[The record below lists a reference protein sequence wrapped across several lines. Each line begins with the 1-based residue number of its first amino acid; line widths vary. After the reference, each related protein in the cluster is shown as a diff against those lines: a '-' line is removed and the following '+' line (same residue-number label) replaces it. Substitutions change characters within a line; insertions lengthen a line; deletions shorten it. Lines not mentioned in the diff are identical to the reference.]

1 MPEAGR
7 TPRGA
12 ASSPVRRL
20 ARTLISFAETR
31 GRLAASELEE
41 QALRLAEAALW
52 ALGALLFAGIA
63 LVMLSFI
70 AVLLFWDS
78 HPALAAALVCLL
90 WIGGAAACAQVAL
103 ARMRERPKLLA
114 VTLEELAKD
123 RARFEKHDA

>member
-7 TPRGA
+7 TPRGVA
-12 ASSPVRRL
+12 FSPVRRL
-20 ARTLISFAETR
+20 ARTLISFVETR

-41 QALRLAEAALW
+41 QALRLAEAAVW
-52 ALGALLFAGIA
+52 ALAALLFAGIA

-90 WIGGAAACAQVAL
+90 WIGAAAACALVAL